1 MSETATELTNQN
13 VSLVRRRLET
23 PRAAAIAGIAFS
35 VLLITSLVLI
45 RISVPA
51 NPLEAGGWL
60 RGNSGSVVLALNL
73 IPFAGI
79 AFLWFVGVVRDRIG
93 ELEDR
98 FFATVFLGSAL
109 LFLAMLFAAAAVAGG
124 LIIVYG
130 DDPNRVTSSGMYTYG
145 RVVAYQIISI
155 YAIKMA
161 GVFMIATS
169 TLAVRTGI
177 TPRWMSFIGYALALV
192 LLLASGFFEWISLVF
207 PLWVLMISVYIL
219 IVNMRR
225 QAGTAITRHVEETL

>member
-1 MSETATELTNQN
+1 M
-13 VSLVRRRLET
+13 ET

-45 RISVPA
+45 RFSVPT
-51 NPLEAGGWL
+51 NPLETGSWL
-60 RGNSGSVVLALNL
+60 AGNSGAVVLALNL

-79 AFLWFVGVVRDRIG
+79 AFLWFIGVIRDRIG

-98 FFATVFLGSAL
+98 FFATVFLGSGL
-109 LFLAMLFAAAAVAGG
+109 LFLAMLFVSAAVAGG
-124 LIIVYG
+124 LIFAYNN
-130 DDPNRVTSSGMYTYG
+130 DPTNLTSSGIYTFG
-145 RVVAYQIISI
+145 RAVTYQIMNI

-177 TPRWMSFIGYALALV
+177 LPRWMSYLGYALALV
-192 LLLASGFFEWISLVF
+192 LLLTLGLFEWISLVF
-207 PLWVLMISVYIL
+207 PLWVLMISLYIL

-225 QAGTAITRHVEETL
+225 QSGTAKTRQGEETLGA